1 MFVRSRVFF
10 LFAFISCVLFLF
22 GIEGESCSCQRG
34 ISIHFVNVCTHLEQQ
49 RRLEIE
55 RETEEGEKKKRA
67 RSIDDDYTILH

>member
-49 RRLEIE
+49 RRLKIE
-55 RETEEGEKKKRA
+55 RETEEGEKKKNDTRMEKSA
-67 RSIDDDYTILH
+67 LD

>member
-55 RETEEGEKKKRA
+55 RETEEGEKKKNDTRMEKSA
-67 RSIDDDYTILH
+67 LD